1 MSKFEGGKKMIKRL
15 SVMKVRWKLLTSK
28 MIMWLA
34 AEITLTCLGIDD
46 LADYTEFLSEK
57 YVIVHLS

>member
-1 MSKFEGGKKMIKRL
+1 
-15 SVMKVRWKLLTSK
+15 MKVRWKLLTSK

>member
-1 MSKFEGGKKMIKRL
+1 MSKFEGGKTLIKGL
-15 SVMKVRWKLLTSK
+15 LVMKIRWKLFTSK
-28 MIMWLA
+28 MIMWFA

-57 YVIVHLS
+57 YVIVHLG